1 MRMFGIL
8 VAVQVQG
15 GVGQLGGVRLHHG
28 AGGASLQQP
37 LPRGQQRDAAVV
49 HVQPP
54 GTRTATW
61 GGEFKCSCKGNVLKP
76 ICNGFSNSL
85 SQCVTNQAR
94 NMGIHSSLH
103 MPDKVLNFV
112 KDHFLM
118 DSVIRSSPLLLKR
131 SVRYTQIAVHKIQGM
146 ERAYDV
152 LFIGTG
158 GRGIS
163 RQGLCGTSVCVR
175 GFMSIF
181 CHLPLAD
188 DGKLHKAINAN
199 DKMHII
205 EEMVLFAQPEPVQH
219 IELDPQRVNHRRVEF
234 VMLKSGLLANES
246 KHSFLPLWLSYKCH
260 SSSIWKCVSGSVWC
274 FTQS

>member
-1 MRMFGIL
+1 M
-8 VAVQVQG
+8 QVQRGIRQFG
-15 GVGQLGGVRLHHG
+15 GVCVHHG

-37 LPRGQQRDAAVV
+37 LPGGQQRDAAVV

-54 GTRTATW
+54 GTRAAAW
-61 GGEFKCSCKGNVLKP
+61 GGEISAALSGLLLVSNIFVFKQLVFT
-76 ICNGFSNSL
+76 FSFL
-85 SQCVTNQAR
+85 IFCQCVTSQAR
-94 NMGIHSSLH
+94 HMGIHSSLH

-158 GRGIS
+158 SAGFPTETEHAR
-163 RQGLCGTSVCVR
+163 TCV
-175 GFMSIF
+175 GFLSICCF
-181 CHLPLAD
+181 CLLTLVD

-205 EEMVLFAQPEPVQH
+205 EEMVLFPEPEPVQH
-219 IELDPQRVNHRRVEF
+219 IELDPRRVNH
-234 VMLKSGLLANES
+234 NC
-246 KHSFLPLWLSYKCH
+246 HSYLSCLSHICLQTNPTHFFPSWLTYKC
-260 SSSIWKCVSGSVWC
+260 
-274 FTQS
+274 